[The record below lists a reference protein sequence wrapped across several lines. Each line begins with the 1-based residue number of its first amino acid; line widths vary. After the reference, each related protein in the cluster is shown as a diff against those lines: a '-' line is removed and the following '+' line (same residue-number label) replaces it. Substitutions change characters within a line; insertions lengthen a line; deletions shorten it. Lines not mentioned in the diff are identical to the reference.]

1 MSDLDHAAPGNARN
15 AAVWMV
21 FGAFG
26 FAVMGTLSHA
36 LGTRCDWLLVAVVR
50 AVFMFASAVILAR
63 AAHVHLP
70 VFHPRRLWLRS
81 LAGSISLVC
90 NFYALSVLPVAE
102 AITLSNTF
110 PLWIVLGSLLILRQ
124 RPTRGEIL
132 GVVFGFLGV
141 LLIQRPHLGSDRFA
155 VGVALIASLT
165 TAVALLGLHRLKDVD
180 PRAVVAHFA
189 GVGSIFSIV
198 WLLVKGL
205 DHADRPL
212 SWVTLA
218 LLAGVCVSG
227 TFGQFMLTRAYA
239 SGAPARV
246 SAVGLTQ
253 VLFALCFDAAIW
265 GRRFD
270 RLTWLGFVFI
280 LSPTLWL
287 SGRAMRRLAT
297 SGATSRV
304 NHAAGA
310 AATERS

>member
-1 MSDLDHAAPGNARN
+1 
-15 AAVWMV
+15 
-21 FGAFG
+21 
-26 FAVMGTLSHA
+26 
-36 LGTRCDWLLVAVVR
+36 VANVR
-50 AVFMFASAVILAR
+50 
-63 AAHVHLP
+63 LP
-70 VFHPRRLWLRS
+70 VIHPRRLWLRS

-110 PLWIVLGSLLILRQ
+110 PLWIVLGSILVLRQ
-124 RPTRGEIL
+124 RPTAGEIA
-132 GVVFGFLGV
+132 GVVCGFLGV

-155 VGVALIASLT
+155 VGVALISSLS

-189 GVGSIFSIV
+189 GVGSIFSLV
-198 WLLVKGL
+198 WLMMKGL
-205 DHADRPL
+205 NHVSQPL
-212 SWVTLA
+212 SWTTIA

-253 VLFALCFDAAIW
+253 VLFALCFDALIW

-270 RLTWLGFVFI
+270 RLTWLGFLLV

-297 SGATSRV
+297 S
-304 NHAAGA
+304 AAAERRKASTVAPEPA

>member
-1 MSDLDHAAPGNARN
+1 MSGDDHTASAKVQS

-26 FAVMGTLSHA
+26 FAVMGACSHA

-63 AAHVHLP
+63 AAQVRLP
-70 VFHPRRLWLRS
+70 VFHPPRLWIRS
-81 LAGSISLVC
+81 MAGSISLVC

-110 PLWIVLGSLLILRQ
+110 PLWIVLGSLVVLRQ
-124 RPTRGEIL
+124 RPTRGEIM

-155 VGVALIASLT
+155 VGVALLASLS

-180 PRAVVAHFA
+180 SRAVVAHFA
-189 GVGSIFSIV
+189 GVGSLFSIV
-198 WLLVKGL
+198 WLLVKGV
-205 DHADRPL
+205 DHADRPM
-212 SWVTLA
+212 SWITIA

-253 VLFALCFDAAIW
+253 VLFALCFDALIW

-270 RLTWLGFVFI
+270 RLTWLGFFFV

-297 SGATSRV
+297 TNSSERV
-304 NHAAGA
+304 KRAAA
-310 AATERS
+310 AATEQS

>member
-1 MSDLDHAAPGNARN
+1 MNEIDHEAAAR
-15 AAVWMV
+15 ARSASGWMIL
-21 FGAFG
+21 GAFG
-26 FAVMGTLSHA
+26 FALMGTFSHA
-36 LGTRCDWLLVAVVR
+36 LGTRCDWLLVAAVR
-50 AVFMFASAVILAR
+50 AVFMCTTAVILAR
-63 AAHVHLP
+63 VAHVRVP
-70 VFHPRRLWLRS
+70 VLRPGRLWLRS

-90 NFYALSVLPVAE
+90 NFYALSRLPVAE
-102 AITLSNTF
+102 AITLSNLF
-110 PLWIVLGSLLILRQ
+110 PLWIVLGSIVVLRQ
-124 RPTRGEIL
+124 RPTTGEIA

-155 VGVALIASLT
+155 VGMALISSLS

-189 GVGSIFSIV
+189 GVGSIFSLV
-198 WLLVKGL
+198 WLMAKGL
-205 DHADRPL
+205 SHTGEPL
-212 SWVTLA
+212 SPATIG

-253 VLFALCFDAAIW
+253 VLFAMGFDALIW
-265 GRRFD
+265 GRTFD
-270 RLTWLGFVFI
+270 WTTRLGFLLV

-297 SGATSRV
+297 SSGALQR
-304 NHAAGA
+304 GA
-310 AATERS
+310 SPDRPVG

>member
-1 MSDLDHAAPGNARN
+1 MSDTEHSAAARERS
-15 AAVWMV
+15 ASAWMIL
-21 FGAFG
+21 GAFG

-36 LGTRCDWLLVAVVR
+36 LGTRCDWLLVAAVR
-50 AVFMFASAVILAR
+50 AVFMCTTAVILAR
-63 AAHVHLP
+63 LAHVRVP
-70 VFHPRRLWLRS
+70 VLRPGRLWLRS

-90 NFYALSVLPVAE
+90 NFYALSRLPVAE
-102 AITLSNTF
+102 AITLSNLF
-110 PLWIVLGSLLILRQ
+110 PLWIVIGSIVILRQ
-124 RPTRGEIL
+124 RPTAGEIA

-155 VGVALIASLT
+155 VGVALISSLS

-189 GVGSIFSIV
+189 GVGSLFSLA
-198 WLLVKGL
+198 WLWAKGISHL
-205 DHADRPL
+205 HEPM
-212 SWVTLA
+212 SMTTII

-253 VLFALCFDAAIW
+253 VLFAMGFDALIW
-265 GRRFD
+265 GRTFD
-270 RLTWLGFVFI
+270 WMTRLGFLFV

-287 SGRAMRRLAT
+287 SGQAMRRLAT
-297 SGATSRV
+297 SSVVRHDASPDRP
-304 NHAAGA
+304 
-310 AATERS
+310 